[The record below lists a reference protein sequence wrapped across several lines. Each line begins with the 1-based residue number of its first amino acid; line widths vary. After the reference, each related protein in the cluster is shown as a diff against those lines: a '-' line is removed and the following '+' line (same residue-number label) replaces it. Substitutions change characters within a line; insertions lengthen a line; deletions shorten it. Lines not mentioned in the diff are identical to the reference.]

1 VTGHSGLR
9 ATGYFH
15 LIASFSVFNIVYF
28 VIKLLYLAL
37 TTLTSDF
44 INLEFLADWLNDNGW
59 LKRFFSDLVIATVGL
74 QILLLSVM
82 TIEHRFNLSRHF
94 TFKPRGQTCMRV
106 TMTLIIFA
114 LVIVCTVLAF
124 LIRNMTL
131 DFDITDQS
139 SVLIIYAIYLMV
151 YTCLPIFILVIVGV
165 INCVSAWNSNRYH
178 PIEIR
183 LAQKLDT
190 RFGFIGFL
198 LILATVVYLILEMAP
213 QIKAYESEAK
223 ILQLSIYGLSR
234 IIDIILIIIPLT
246 TTCVLGKRC
255 CCWCC
260 CKSCQPPLD
269 E

>member
-1 VTGHSGLR
+1 M
-9 ATGYFH
+9 A
-15 LIASFSVFNIVYF
+15 
-28 VIKLLYLAL
+28 
-37 TTLTSDF
+37 
-44 INLEFLADWLNDNGW
+44 
-59 LKRFFSDLVIATVGL
+59 
-74 QILLLSVM
+74 
-82 TIEHRFNLSRHF
+82 
-94 TFKPRGQTCMRV
+94 P
-106 TMTLIIFA
+106 
-114 LVIVCTVLAF
+114 
-124 LIRNMTL
+124 
-131 DFDITDQS
+131 
-139 SVLIIYAIYLMV
+139 
-151 YTCLPIFILVIVGV
+151 
-165 INCVSAWNSNRYH
+165 RYH

-213 QIKAYESEAK
+213 QIKAYESEEK